1 MPSQEL
7 IAEMVDVYFQ
17 FCHMQPLWLFDRTD
31 LGSPNQ
37 YSDDIILPL
46 LALTLPY
53 SSQDRFQGRT
63 EELSRH
69 YSKLGRD
76 HILEQISL
84 GNVQISTMQ
93 GLCMLAFANFIGTTN
108 SLQILWV

>member
-1 MPSQEL
+1 MPSPDL

-17 FCHMQPLWLFDRTD
+17 FCHMQPLWLFDRSD
-31 LGSPNQ
+31 LGSPSQ
-37 YSDDIILPL
+37 YSKEIILPL

-53 SSQDRFQGRT
+53 STQERFQGKT

-76 HILEQISL
+76 HILLQVSH
-84 GNVQISTMQ
+84 GNVKLSTMQ
-93 GLCMLAFANFIGTTN
+93 GLCMLAFANFIGE
-108 SLQILWV
+108 SELS